1 MGRGAERTFGRAAL
15 AGLLALGL
23 ACAAGTAGAVQE
35 ITVTNYGEM
44 EPVIFNHTRHAE
56 DLGCD
61 TCHHAKGTE
70 GAHRCGACH
79 RGEDGKT
86 LRFEEAAHKD
96 GVGRCWPCHLAP
108 KARKPLECED
118 CHRG

>member
-1 MGRGAERTFGRAAL
+1 MQPSIKRTLRGVVCAS
-15 AGLLALGL
+15 LLAFGAVPL
-23 ACAAGTAGAVQE
+23 AGAVQE
-35 ITVTNYGEM
+35 IKVTNYGEM

-96 GVGRCWPCHLAP
+96 KVGRCWPCHLAP

>member
-1 MGRGAERTFGRAAL
+1 MRRLTQRSLRRAACAGLFALVAAAL
-15 AGLLALGL
+15 AG
-23 ACAAGTAGAVQE
+23 AAQE

-44 EPVIFNHTRHAE
+44 EPVIFNHTRHAT

-61 TCHHAKGTE
+61 TCHHAQYTE

-79 RGEDGKT
+79 VGEDGKT
-86 LRFEEAAHKD
+86 LRFEEAAHKEK
-96 GVGRCWPCHLAP
+96 VGRCWGCHLAP
-108 KARKPLECED
+108 KARKPMECEG